1 MNNYDSMSILL
12 FLQRGNIVIM
22 FFSFMKAI
30 IFYFSYKDTPGLP
43 LRYSYDGILKDLLV
57 YCKPKCPKKL
67 FYQILSIKVNELDN
81 KKQFK
86 CLWVSLYIIYT
97 CLFVEILIS

>member
-1 MNNYDSMSILL
+1 
-12 FLQRGNIVIM
+12 
-22 FFSFMKAI
+22 MKAI

-86 CLWVSLYIIYT
+86 CLWVSLYIINIF
-97 CLFVEILIS
+97 LFVEILIS

>member
-1 MNNYDSMSILL
+1 MNDDSKCILL
-12 FLQRGNIVIM
+12 FLQTENIVIM
-22 FFSFMKAI
+22 FFSFMRAI

-86 CLWVSLYIIYT
+86 CLWVSLYIFNTYV
-97 CLFVEILIS
+97 CLLKY

>member
-1 MNNYDSMSILL
+1 MC
-12 FLQRGNIVIM
+12 NIQICC
-22 FFSFMKAI
+22 
-30 IFYFSYKDTPGLP
+30 SYKDTPGLP

-86 CLWVSLYIIYT
+86 CLWVRSLSIKFSNDFY
-97 CLFVEILIS
+97 